1 MMLPVV
7 LNNVTPELISRYGFG
22 YTACIVAEW
31 RSTGLFCVEWN
42 GHPVEAPPSSV

>member
-7 LNNVTPELISRYGFG
+7 LRNVNVALIERFGLG

-31 RSTGLFCVEWN
+31 RSTGSFCVDWN
-42 GHPVEAPPSSV
+42 GHPVEAPPS

>member
-7 LNNVTPELISRYGFG
+7 LNNVTPELIARHGFG

-31 RSTGLFCVEWN
+31 RPTGLFCVEWN
-42 GHPVEAPPSSV
+42 GHPVEAPPRLA